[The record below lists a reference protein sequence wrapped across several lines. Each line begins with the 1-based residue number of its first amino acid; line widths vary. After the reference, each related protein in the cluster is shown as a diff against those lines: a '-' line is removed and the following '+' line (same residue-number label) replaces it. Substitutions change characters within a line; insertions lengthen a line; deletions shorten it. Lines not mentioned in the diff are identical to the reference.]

1 MYGKIRSIHTRYF
14 RLPLE
19 GNLVDAIHG
28 KHSFFEVIT
37 VEVMLESGVKGV
49 GYTYTGGIG
58 GAAIAVMLEKDLGP
72 LLIGKEMQCPETM
85 NQMMAR
91 GIHYVARGGI
101 AAFAIS
107 ALDIAF
113 WDVMLKQKGMG
124 LSGYLGNPSSKV
136 PTYYGGIDLMLTE
149 KELLSQIEDQMGQG
163 HNAFKIK
170 LGRQD
175 GNEDIARVRAVRRLI
190 GDQAVFM
197 VDANMA
203 WDETAAIEMAKRL
216 EEFCITWLE
225 EPTDPD
231 NYEAYARI
239 GQATSIPIAMGENLH
254 TIYEHEMALRIGHIK
269 CPIPDASNAGGIT
282 GFVQVAE
289 LAGKEFPGA
298 RVLRMDFDTTKQKGG
313 HEKILEAFARHEA
326 DILVGTQMIVKGHD
340 FPGVTLVG
348 ILAADLSLY
357 AGDYRASERTFQL
370 LTQAA
375 GRAGRGSERGTAV
388 IQTYSPEH
396 YSVQTA
402 AAQDYQGFFE
412 QEMAYR
418 SLMQYPPAAHLMA
431 LYLMS
436 EKEEEL
442 EAGAAKEDEEEA
454 PGGLYSDLT
463 AAFAQQEPGT
473 EHARHLSIDLEHL
486 QFGKDYEI
494 K

>member
-289 LAGKEFPGA
+289 LAGQYHLAVHSHGMQELH
-298 RVLRMDFDTTKQKGG
+298 VN
-313 HEKILEAFARHEA
+313 
-326 DILVGTQMIVKGHD
+326 
-340 FPGVTLVG
+340 
-348 ILAADLSLY
+348 ILAGLENRGYIEFHSFPIWQY
-357 AGDYRASERTFQL
+357 TMQP
-370 LTQAA
+370 LT
-375 GRAGRGSERGTAV
+375 
-388 IQTYSPEH
+388 I
-396 YSVQTA
+396 
-402 AAQDYQGFFE
+402 
-412 QEMAYR
+412 
-418 SLMQYPPAAHLMA
+418 
-431 LYLMS
+431 
-436 EKEEEL
+436 KEGCL
-442 EAGAAKEDEEEA
+442 E
-454 PGGLYSDLT
+454 PSGL
-463 AAFAQQEPGT
+463 PGT
-473 EHARHLSIDLEHL
+473 GVEFDWDKLEKMN
-486 QFGKDYEI
+486 Q
-494 K
+494 